1 MRSSSLVA
9 IDGSRDV
16 LKARQSTS
24 KCNYSWQGGISII
37 YSYYTSVSSFHVK
50 KVVRRDQSWALYSF
64 LTCDSGFFAPT
75 CFVWDDPRGTAES
88 IPLRY
93 RAIC

>member
-24 KCNYSWQGGISII
+24 KCNYSCRGNL
-37 YSYYTSVSSFHVK
+37 YYIFLLYIRELVSH
-50 KVVRRDQSWALYSF
+50 
-64 LTCDSGFFAPT
+64 
-75 CFVWDDPRGTAES
+75 
-88 IPLRY
+88 
-93 RAIC
+93 